1 MALKELS
8 SYGDYTTDKKHTDL
22 LPRIS
27 PEELAAAM
35 GAVKVGEAPNFTA
48 QLLRGDVIVPST
60 QQKNENL
67 LNPE

>member
-1 MALKELS
+1 MALKELT
-8 SYGDYTTDKKHTDL
+8 SYGNYSTDKTKRKS

-35 GAVKVGEAPNFTA
+35 SAVKVGEAPNFTA